1 MFLTSFFFSL
11 FLSCGNEVKNLK
23 KKKQKN
29 ALRRDDSEPNARAV
43 RQTRLDF
50 GEEEEERFFYSRV
63 VVLCLLK

>member
-1 MFLTSFFFSL
+1 V
-11 FLSCGNEVKNLK
+11 NKVKNLK
-23 KKKQKN
+23 TKKQKN

-63 VVLCLLK
+63 VLCLLK